1 MHGHAY
7 CFLWTERTRPLAV
20 NQNSG
25 MIENNLQNIISTPLP
40 SPQKERKMTMA
51 AVNYCLT
58 ENSVDFLSQKK
69 KFLFFIKRMSN
80 QKQLYSDV
88 SISSCFNEGG
98 KKSEKFKSNFIC
110 HQAMNSS
117 YGMTGL

>member
-25 MIENNLQNIISTPLP
+25 MIENNLQNIISAPLP

-69 KFLFFIKRMSN
+69 SSFFLLKECQTRNSFIQMFQYLHVSMKEEKKVKNSN
-80 QKQLYSDV
+80 RISFVTKQ
-88 SISSCFNEGG
+88 
-98 KKSEKFKSNFIC
+98 
-110 HQAMNSS
+110 
-117 YGMTGL
+117 